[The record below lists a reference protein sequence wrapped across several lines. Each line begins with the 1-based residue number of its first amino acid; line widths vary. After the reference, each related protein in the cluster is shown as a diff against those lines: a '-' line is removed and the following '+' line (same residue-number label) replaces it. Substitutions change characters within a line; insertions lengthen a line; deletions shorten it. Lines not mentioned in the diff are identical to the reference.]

1 MALENAVDTA
11 IYNQLASGT
20 ALIALLGGTA
30 IYNGN
35 PPRDVALPWVTFS
48 LSGGV
53 EDNQTPARTQRLV
66 YLVKGVAISVY
77 VAGQI
82 AAQIDT
88 LLHGAAG
95 SLSISGGTAFWASRE
110 SVVRY
115 QEIDPAGHVI
125 GHAGGEYAF
134 RVEG

>member
-11 IYNQLASGT
+11 LYGRLASGT

-30 IYNGN
+30 IYNGQ
-35 PPRDVALPWVTFS
+35 PPRDVVLPWVTFS
-48 LSGGV
+48 LSAGV
-53 EDNQTPARTQRLV
+53 EDNMTPTRAQRLV
-66 YLVKGVAISVY
+66 YLVKGVAASVY
-77 VAGQI
+77 AAGLI
-82 AAQIDT
+82 ASQIDT

-95 SLSISGGTAFWASRE
+95 SLSVSGGTAFWAARE

-134 RVEG
+134 RVE